1 MSGGARRTLFFQA
14 LALNPERKD
23 SLSSLAAEATS
34 TVGSRAARPEVSSD
48 TDRAPEAAARVS
60 GPSVVLALG
69 AIAWAVV
76 LVVPFVV
83 SRPRALAWVVLV
95 GTLAPLFAAGVFWRR
110 ELVRRVLTSVVH
122 PAGLALGVALAP
134 RVVELDAHPPTMRL
148 LGALAFLAYGAA
160 ASVADPRPAPPGL
173 VIKPL
178 PAVGGDPSLVRR
190 ARARAALL
198 GLATFGGL
206 AIAVV
211 APALG
216 ADPTVTFG
224 AEAGAAA
231 DVLVAVVA
239 AALGA
244 IVVAGFVGPATR
256 RRRTPTATRRAQRV
270 GLYLLVVAVGA
281 LVWRMLATR
290 G

>member
-1 MSGGARRTLFFQA
+1 MFFQA
-14 LALNPERKD
+14 LSLNPERKD
-23 SLSSLAAEATS
+23 SLSSIAAEARSGSGARAEGVTVATS
-34 TVGSRAARPEVSSD
+34 G
-48 TDRAPEAAARVS
+48 EAGVAARVS
-60 GPSVVLALG
+60 GPGVVLALG

-83 SRPRALAWVVLV
+83 SRPSALAWVVLV
-95 GTLAPLFAAGVFWRR
+95 GCLTPLFAAGVLWRH
-110 ELVRRVLTSVVH
+110 ELVRRVLTLVVH
-122 PAGLALGVALAP
+122 PVGLALGVALAP

-160 ASVADPRPAPPGL
+160 ASVADPRPSPPGL

-190 ARARAALL
+190 GRARAALL
-198 GLATFGGL
+198 GLATVGGL

-224 AEAGAAA
+224 AEAGGAA

-256 RRRTPTATRRAQRV
+256 RRRTPTASRRAQRV

-281 LVWRMLATR
+281 LVWRMLAMR